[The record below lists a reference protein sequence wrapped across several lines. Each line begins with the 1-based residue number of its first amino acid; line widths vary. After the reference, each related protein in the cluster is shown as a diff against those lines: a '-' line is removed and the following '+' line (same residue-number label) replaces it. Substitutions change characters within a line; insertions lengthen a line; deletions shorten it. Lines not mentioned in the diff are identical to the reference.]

1 MESGKTPRIVQ
12 KPGLD
17 NLGRPGHPRLK
28 RQWEG
33 GLIRTRRGLGTE
45 DVGTG
50 RGEIQLLAPW

>member
-1 MESGKTPRIVQ
+1 ME

-33 GLIRTRRGLGTE
+33 GLIRTRRGLET
-45 DVGTG
+45 DVGIG
-50 RGEIQLLAPW
+50 RGEIQLLPPW

>member
-1 MESGKTPRIVQ
+1 MELGKTPRIVQ

-50 RGEIQLLAPW
+50 RGSNC